1 MIFLTDLVFLL
12 TLGSK
17 FGLPLESSHTP
28 RRPQTPA
35 CSQNR
40 KPASADE
47 GTRDG
52 CPAHMGMRSTTRF
65 DNQIEWCLGCPVHGT
80 EARRSQHL
88 LELPCPGL
96 SAEIM
101 HHDTYFFLKFF
112 ANPPRI

>member
-1 MIFLTDLVFLL
+1 MAA
-12 TLGSK
+12 
-17 FGLPLESSHTP
+17 
-28 RRPQTPA
+28 RPT
-35 CSQNR
+35 
-40 KPASADE
+40 
-47 GTRDG
+47 
-52 CPAHMGMRSTTRF
+52 MGMRSTTRF